1 MNHLHN
7 NKSEQ
12 TTDSSFTLDIEQLL
26 KQGNV
31 IRIKPQGTS
40 MYPLFVPGR
49 DEACIERTDFSSLK
63 RGDVI
68 LYRRDKSI
76 LVLHRIWKIT
86 NNSFY
91 MVGDNQTEIEGPLRA
106 DQVRGK
112 LTAFVHNGKFVNV
125 KNPIY
130 RFTSSLWL
138 FLRPSVLVFGN
149 LCHFYAKDNIN
160 NIYHFFFCFFS
171 TLLMFFSEISNA
183 VFLFIRLTFQ

>member
-49 DEACIERTDFSSLK
+49 DEACIEHTDFSSLK

-130 RFTSSLWL
+130 RFSSYLWL
-138 FLRPSVLVFGN
+138 FLRPLRP
-149 LCHFYAKDNIN
+149 
-160 NIYHFFFCFFS
+160 CFWK
-171 TLLMFFSEISNA
+171 LMS
-183 VFLFIRLTFQ
+183 FLRKIQH

>member
-1 MNHLHN
+1 MNN
-7 NKSEQ
+7 TSQ
-12 TTDSSFTLDIEQLL
+12 TSPKIDLEQLL
-26 KQGNV
+26 RDGNI
-31 IRIKPQGTS
+31 IRIKPQGYS

-86 NNSFY
+86 GDSFY

-112 LTAFVHNGKFVNV
+112 LTGFVRNGKFVDV

-130 RFTSSLWL
+130 RFLSGLWL
-138 FLRPSVLVFGN
+138 FLRPMRPCAWKL
-149 LCHFYAKDNIN
+149 
-160 NIYHFFFCFFS
+160 
-171 TLLMFFSEISNA
+171 NA
-183 VFLFIRLTFQ
+183 CVRKLRYKR

>member
-49 DEACIERTDFSSLK
+49 DEACIERTDFSFLK

-91 MVGDNQTEIEGPLRA
+91 MVGDNQTVIEGPLRP
-106 DQVRGK
+106 DQIRGK
-112 LTAFVHNGKFVNV
+112 LIACCRNG
-125 KNPIY
+125 
-130 RFTSSLWL
+130 RE
-138 FLRPSVLVFGN
+138 
-149 LCHFYAKDNIN
+149 
-160 NIYHFFFCFFS
+160 FS
-171 TLLMFFSEISNA
+171 TRNPFYRMLTGFWLAFRPFRPLAHKTADI
-183 VFLFIRLTFQ
+183 FRHIRR

>member
-1 MNHLHN
+1 MNN
-7 NKSEQ
+7 NIENIS
-12 TTDSSFTLDIEQLL
+12 SSFPIDIEQLL
-26 KQGNV
+26 TDGKT
-31 IRIKPQGTS
+31 IKIKPQGYS

-86 NNSFY
+86 GNSFY

-112 LTAFVHNGKFVNV
+112 LIGFVRNGKFVDV

-130 RFTSSLWL
+130 RFLSGLWL
-138 FLRPSVLVFGN
+138 FLRPLRP
-149 LCHFYAKDNIN
+149 CAWK
-160 NIYHFFFCFFS
+160 
-171 TLLMFFSEISNA
+171 
-183 VFLFIRLTFQ
+183 LTTCMRKLRYKR

>member
-1 MNHLHN
+1 MNDSN
-7 NKSEQ
+7 DKSV
-12 TTDSSFTLDIEQLL
+12 SSTHFSIDIEQLL
-26 KQGNV
+26 AEGKT
-31 IRIKPQGTS
+31 IKIKPQGYS

-86 NNSFY
+86 DNSLY

-112 LTAFVHNGKFVNV
+112 LTGFVRNGKFVDV

-130 RFTSSLWL
+130 HFLSGLWL
-138 FLRPSVLVFGN
+138 FLRPLRP
-149 LCHFYAKDNIN
+149 CAWK
-160 NIYHFFFCFFS
+160 
-171 TLLMFFSEISNA
+171 
-183 VFLFIRLTFQ
+183 LTACMRKLRYKR

>member
-1 MNHLHN
+1 MNNLN
-7 NKSEQ
+7 DPY
-12 TTDSSFTLDIEQLL
+12 TSSSPFSINIEQLL
-26 KQGNV
+26 VDGKT
-31 IRIKPQGTS
+31 IKIKPQGYS

-86 NNSFY
+86 GNSFY

-112 LTAFVHNGKFVNV
+112 LTGFVRNGKFVDA
-125 KNPIY
+125 KNPLY
-130 RFTSSLWL
+130 RLLSSLWL
-138 FLRPSVLVFGN
+138 SLRP
-149 LCHFYAKDNIN
+149 IRP
-160 NIYHFFFCFFS
+160 CFWKFMS
-171 TLLMFFSEISNA
+171 CLRHIMPTH
-183 VFLFIRLTFQ
+183 

>member
-1 MNHLHN
+1 MNN
-7 NKSEQ
+7 NIENIS
-12 TTDSSFTLDIEQLL
+12 SSFPIDIEQLL
-26 KQGNV
+26 TDGKT
-31 IRIKPQGTS
+31 IKIKPQGYS

-86 NNSFY
+86 DNSFY

-112 LTAFVHNGKFVNV
+112 LIGFVRNGKFVTVN
-125 KNPIY
+125 NPFY
-130 RFTSSLWL
+130 RFLSGLWL
-138 FLRPSVLVFGN
+138 FLRPLRP
-149 LCHFYAKDNIN
+149 CAWK
-160 NIYHFFFCFFS
+160 
-171 TLLMFFSEISNA
+171 
-183 VFLFIRLTFQ
+183 LTACMRKLRYKR

>member
-1 MNHLHN
+1 MSNLN
-7 NKSEQ
+7 DPL
-12 TTDSSFTLDIEQLL
+12 TSSVSFSIDIEHLL
-26 KQGNV
+26 ANGTTIK
-31 IRIKPQGTS
+31 IKPQGYS

-86 NNSFY
+86 DNSLY

-112 LTAFVHNGKFVNV
+112 LTGFVRNGKFVDV

-130 RFTSSLWL
+130 RFLSGLWL
-138 FLRPSVLVFGN
+138 FLRPMRP
-149 LCHFYAKDNIN
+149 CAWK
-160 NIYHFFFCFFS
+160 
-171 TLLMFFSEISNA
+171 
-183 VFLFIRLTFQ
+183 LTACMRKLRYKR

>member
-1 MNHLHN
+1 MSNLN
-7 NKSEQ
+7 DQ
-12 TTDSSFTLDIEQLL
+12 ATSSAPFSIDIEQLL
-26 KQGNV
+26 ASGTTIK
-31 IRIKPQGTS
+31 IKPQGYS

-49 DEACIERTDFSSLK
+49 DEACIEHTDFSSLK

-86 NNSFY
+86 NNSLY

-130 RFTSSLWL
+130 RFTSTLWL
-138 FLRPSVLVFGN
+138 FLRSLFLETYVVFTQKTTLIIYIIFSFASSR
-149 LCHFYAKDNIN
+149 LC
-160 NIYHFFFCFFS
+160 
-171 TLLMFFSEISNA
+171 
-183 VFLFIRLTFQ
+183 

>member
-7 NKSEQ
+7 NKSEL

-138 FLRPSVLVFGN
+138 FLRPLRP
-149 LCHFYAKDNIN
+149 
-160 NIYHFFFCFFS
+160 CFWK
-171 TLLMFFSEISNA
+171 LMS
-183 VFLFIRLTFQ
+183 FLRKRQH

>member
-91 MVGDNQTEIEGPLRA
+91 MVGDNQTEIEGPLRP
-106 DQVRGK
+106 DQIRGK
-112 LTAFVHNGKFVNV
+112 LIACNRNGLEFSTN
-125 KNPIY
+125 NMLY
-130 RFTSSLWL
+130 RLLSGFWL
-138 FLRPSVLVFGN
+138 LCRPLRPLAHKIADSLR
-149 LCHFYAKDNIN
+149 
-160 NIYHFFFCFFS
+160 
-171 TLLMFFSEISNA
+171 
-183 VFLFIRLTFQ
+183 RLRRKK

>member
-1 MNHLHN
+1 
-7 NKSEQ
+7 
-12 TTDSSFTLDIEQLL
+12 
-26 KQGNV
+26 
-31 IRIKPQGTS
+31 

-86 NNSFY
+86 GNSFY

-112 LTAFVHNGKFVNV
+112 LTACCPIMVNLLMC

-130 RFTSSLWL
+130 RFTIFFMAFFTSPPSL
-138 FLRPSVLVFGN
+138 FLETYVVFTQKTTLIIYIIFSFASSR
-149 LCHFYAKDNIN
+149 LC
-160 NIYHFFFCFFS
+160 
-171 TLLMFFSEISNA
+171 
-183 VFLFIRLTFQ
+183 

>member
-1 MNHLHN
+1 MSNLN
-7 NKSEQ
+7 DQ
-12 TTDSSFTLDIEQLL
+12 ATSSAPFSIDIEQLL
-26 KQGNV
+26 ASGTTIK
-31 IRIKPQGTS
+31 IKPQGYS

-86 NNSFY
+86 GNSFY

-106 DQVRGK
+106 DQLRGK
-112 LTAFVHNGKFVNV
+112 LTGFVRNGKFVDV

-130 RFTSSLWL
+130 RFLSGLWL
-138 FLRPSVLVFGN
+138 FLRPMSP
-149 LCHFYAKDNIN
+149 YAWK
-160 NIYHFFFCFFS
+160 
-171 TLLMFFSEISNA
+171 LNA
-183 VFLFIRLTFQ
+183 CVRKLRYKR

>member
-1 MNHLHN
+1 MNDSN
-7 NKSEQ
+7 DKSV
-12 TTDSSFTLDIEQLL
+12 SSTHFSIDIEQLL
-26 KQGNV
+26 AEGKT
-31 IRIKPQGTS
+31 IKIKPQGYS
-40 MYPLFVPGR
+40 MYPLFIPGR

-112 LTAFVHNGKFVNV
+112 LTGFVRNGKFVDV

-138 FLRPSVLVFGN
+138 FLRPFRPCFWKIMSVLR
-149 LCHFYAKDNIN
+149 K
-160 NIYHFFFCFFS
+160 
-171 TLLMFFSEISNA
+171 
-183 VFLFIRLTFQ
+183 

>member
-1 MNHLHN
+1 MNNLN
-7 NKSEQ
+7 DPY
-12 TTDSSFTLDIEQLL
+12 TSSSPFSINIEQLL
-26 KQGNV
+26 VDGKT
-31 IRIKPQGTS
+31 IKIKPQGYS

-138 FLRPSVLVFGN
+138 FLRPLRP
-149 LCHFYAKDNIN
+149 
-160 NIYHFFFCFFS
+160 CFWK
-171 TLLMFFSEISNA
+171 LMS
-183 VFLFIRLTFQ
+183 FLRKRQH

>member
-49 DEACIERTDFSSLK
+49 DE
-63 RGDVI
+63 
-68 LYRRDKSI
+68 SI

-112 LTAFVHNGKFVNV
+112 LTAFVHNGKFVNG

-138 FLRPSVLVFGN
+138 FLRPLRP
-149 LCHFYAKDNIN
+149 
-160 NIYHFFFCFFS
+160 CFWK
-171 TLLMFFSEISNA
+171 LMS
-183 VFLFIRLTFQ
+183 FLRKRQH

>member
-1 MNHLHN
+1 MSNLN
-7 NKSEQ
+7 DQATFSAPF
-12 TTDSSFTLDIEQLL
+12 SIDIEQLL
-26 KQGNV
+26 ASGTTIK
-31 IRIKPQGTS
+31 IKPQGYS

-138 FLRPSVLVFGN
+138 FLRPLRP
-149 LCHFYAKDNIN
+149 
-160 NIYHFFFCFFS
+160 CFWK
-171 TLLMFFSEISNA
+171 LMS
-183 VFLFIRLTFQ
+183 FLRKRQH

>member
-1 MNHLHN
+1 MSNLN
-7 NKSEQ
+7 DPLASS
-12 TTDSSFTLDIEQLL
+12 SSFSIDIEHLL
-26 KQGNV
+26 SNGTTIK
-31 IRIKPQGTS
+31 IKPQGYS

-86 NNSFY
+86 GDSFY

-112 LTAFVHNGKFVNV
+112 LTGFVRNGKFVDV

-130 RFTSSLWL
+130 RFLSGLWL
-138 FLRPSVLVFGN
+138 FLRPMRP
-149 LCHFYAKDNIN
+149 YAWK
-160 NIYHFFFCFFS
+160 
-171 TLLMFFSEISNA
+171 LNA
-183 VFLFIRLTFQ
+183 CVRKLRYKR

>member
-63 RGDVI
+63 RG
-68 LYRRDKSI
+68 
-76 LVLHRIWKIT
+76 
-86 NNSFY
+86 
-91 MVGDNQTEIEGPLRA
+91 E
-106 DQVRGK
+106 
-112 LTAFVHNGKFVNV
+112 
-125 KNPIY
+125 
-130 RFTSSLWL
+130 
-138 FLRPSVLVFGN
+138 
-149 LCHFYAKDNIN
+149 CHFVPPRQKYSCAAPYLEDHK
-160 NIYHFFFCFFS
+160 
-171 TLLMFFSEISNA
+171 
-183 VFLFIRLTFQ
+183 

>member
-1 MNHLHN
+1 MSNLN
-7 NKSEQ
+7 DQ
-12 TTDSSFTLDIEQLL
+12 ATSSAPFSIDIEQLL
-26 KQGNV
+26 ASGTTIK
-31 IRIKPQGTS
+31 IKPQGYS

-49 DEACIERTDFSSLK
+49 DEACIECTDFSSLK

-86 NNSFY
+86 GNSFY

-112 LTAFVHNGKFVNV
+112 LTGFVRNGKFVDV

-130 RFTSSLWL
+130 RFLSGLWL
-138 FLRPSVLVFGN
+138 FLRPMRPCAWKL
-149 LCHFYAKDNIN
+149 
-160 NIYHFFFCFFS
+160 
-171 TLLMFFSEISNA
+171 NA
-183 VFLFIRLTFQ
+183 CVRKLRYKR

>member
-1 MNHLHN
+1 MNDSN
-7 NKSEQ
+7 DKSV
-12 TTDSSFTLDIEQLL
+12 SSTHFSIDIEQLL
-26 KQGNV
+26 AEGKT
-31 IRIKPQGTS
+31 IKIKPQGYS

-49 DEACIERTDFSSLK
+49 DEACIEHTDFSSLK

-86 NNSFY
+86 DNSLY

-112 LTAFVHNGKFVNV
+112 LTGFVRNGKFVDV

-130 RFTSSLWL
+130 RFLSGLWL
-138 FLRPSVLVFGN
+138 FLRPMRPCAWKL
-149 LCHFYAKDNIN
+149 
-160 NIYHFFFCFFS
+160 
-171 TLLMFFSEISNA
+171 NA
-183 VFLFIRLTFQ
+183 CVRKLRYKR

>member
-1 MNHLHN
+1 MNDSN
-7 NKSEQ
+7 DKSV
-12 TTDSSFTLDIEQLL
+12 SSTHFSIDIEQLL
-26 KQGNV
+26 ADGKT
-31 IRIKPQGTS
+31 IKIKPQGYS

-86 NNSFY
+86 GDSFY

-112 LTAFVHNGKFVNV
+112 LTGFVRNGKFVDV

-130 RFTSSLWL
+130 RFSSSLWL
-138 FLRPSVLVFGN
+138 FLRPLRP
-149 LCHFYAKDNIN
+149 
-160 NIYHFFFCFFS
+160 CFWK
-171 TLLMFFSEISNA
+171 LMS
-183 VFLFIRLTFQ
+183 FLRKR

>member
-1 MNHLHN
+1 MNN
-7 NKSEQ
+7 NIENIS
-12 TTDSSFTLDIEQLL
+12 SSFPIDIEQLL
-26 KQGNV
+26 TDGKT
-31 IRIKPQGTS
+31 IKIKPQGYS

-86 NNSFY
+86 DNSFY

-112 LTAFVHNGKFVNV
+112 LIGFVRNGKFVTVN
-125 KNPIY
+125 NPFY
-130 RFTSSLWL
+130 RLLSGLWL
-138 FLRPSVLVFGN
+138 FLRPLRP
-149 LCHFYAKDNIN
+149 CAWK
-160 NIYHFFFCFFS
+160 
-171 TLLMFFSEISNA
+171 
-183 VFLFIRLTFQ
+183 LTACMRKLRYKR

>member
-1 MNHLHN
+1 MNNLN
-7 NKSEQ
+7 DLY
-12 TTDSSFTLDIEQLL
+12 TSSSPFSIDIEQLL
-26 KQGNV
+26 ADGKT
-31 IRIKPQGTS
+31 IKIKPQGYS

-49 DEACIERTDFSSLK
+49 DEACIECTNFSSLK

-86 NNSFY
+86 GDSFY

-112 LTAFVHNGKFVNV
+112 LTGFVRNGKFVDV

-130 RFTSSLWL
+130 RFLSGLWL
-138 FLRPSVLVFGN
+138 FLRPLRPCAWK
-149 LCHFYAKDNIN
+149 LTACMRK
-160 NIYHFFFCFFS
+160 
-171 TLLMFFSEISNA
+171 
-183 VFLFIRLTFQ
+183 IRYKR

>member
-91 MVGDNQTEIEGPLRA
+91 MVGDNQTEIEGP
-106 DQVRGK
+106 
-112 LTAFVHNGKFVNV
+112 
-125 KNPIY
+125 P
-130 RFTSSLWL
+130 SL
-138 FLRPSVLVFGN
+138 FLETYVVFTQKTTLIIYIIFSFASSR
-149 LCHFYAKDNIN
+149 LC
-160 NIYHFFFCFFS
+160 
-171 TLLMFFSEISNA
+171 
-183 VFLFIRLTFQ
+183 